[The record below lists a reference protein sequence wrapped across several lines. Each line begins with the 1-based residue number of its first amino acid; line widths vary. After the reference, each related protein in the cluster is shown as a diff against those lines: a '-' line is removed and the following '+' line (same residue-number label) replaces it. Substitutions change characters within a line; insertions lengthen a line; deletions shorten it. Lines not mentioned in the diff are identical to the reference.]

1 MPEQWKKRNASANI
15 PEHVFIDQGPES
27 FQVAK
32 SKLVSSQARRFQ
44 SAGKRQQQRLSAR
57 QGAGYARS
65 LVGWRSMSAT
75 PPVESPEKMSPLK
88 SITPE
93 QQLTEQGESSE
104 TQMSLAIQT
113 GLRADPFSAFP
124 GSNTKAV
131 MSMVDYH
138 IHIWAPHKAGNF
150 DDLMGY
156 NTQLD
161 LCWPLALQD
170 DMLFDA
176 TVAVSRTAW
185 VLAQGNSPSEDQL
198 MLYHRGLAMMRLR
211 QRVSSTSFG
220 PEEAVIFTV
229 GRMLSIAYMSSEP
242 EAFVAHF
249 EAFKNIAQHY
259 IDDHPGSAVARVVGN
274 RLESWKALYGFRNR
288 KILLQNDSNT
298 SESTNREPQSIQ
310 STLPGRQMRA
320 QSPTL
325 LSGVDLSVE
334 LAASLNSMQRLLDR
348 IQTFQSLAGQT
359 KRALELIERCRQF
372 SHILHRYD
380 NLSPTELQLC
390 CALVVFCLQLY
401 RHHIVEGPDAQ
412 GERGYESE
420 QFDFLPAIADIAS
433 TFINKQLEGFS
444 ESVEQKMCLTWS
456 ATVLGSFLLQH
467 RDSRLRTKGHIIH
480 VNLGLNL
487 GVGFPGEQHLPSGNT
502 CLADEDNG
510 WTVLESLL
518 VGPWKI
524 GSLWHP
530 DLALQWRRDWQGSAK
545 RQRRWEQQGVWMLG
559 APKRIPGKHGPGRP
573 GRESGSSP
581 DRKGKS
587 KRTATATATRTGNM
601 PFPKLSLDQDG
612 EVDVIE
618 YLVLR
623 EARDSLPRVE

>member
-1 MPEQWKKRNASANI
+1 MPEQSKKRNASAKI

-44 SAGKRQQQRLSAR
+44 SAGKRQRQRLSAR

-65 LVGWRSMSAT
+65 LVGWKSTSST

-88 SITPE
+88 SGTPK

-138 IHIWAPHKAGNF
+138 IHVWAPHKAGNF

-211 QRVSSTSFG
+211 QRVSSTSPG

-229 GRMLSIAYMSSEP
+229 GRMISIAYMSSEA

-249 EAFKNIAQHY
+249 EAFQNIAQHY
-259 IDDHPGSAVARVVGN
+259 IDDHPDSAVARVVGN
-274 RLESWKALYGFRNR
+274 RLESWKALYGYRNR
-288 KILLQNDSNT
+288 KILLHNDSNK
-298 SESTNREPQSIQ
+298 SESTNREPQSRQ
-310 STLPGRQMRA
+310 STPPSHQMRA

-325 LSGVDLSVE
+325 LSGLDLSVE
-334 LAASLNSMQRLLDR
+334 LAASLNTMQRLLDR
-348 IQTFQSLAGQT
+348 ILTFQSLAGQT

-390 CALVVFCLQLY
+390 CALVVFCQQLY
-401 RHHIVEGPDAQ
+401 LHHLTEGPDAQ
-412 GERGYESE
+412 GERGYGSE

-444 ESVEQKMCLTWS
+444 ESAEQKMCLTWS
-456 ATVLGSFLLQH
+456 AMVLGSFLLQH
-467 RDSRLRTKGHIIH
+467 SDSRLRTKGHIIH

-487 GVGFPGEQHLPSGNT
+487 GVGFSGEHLPSGST
-502 CLADEDNG
+502 SLADEDNG

-518 VGPWKI
+518 FGPSKM
-524 GSLWHP
+524 GSLWYP
-530 DLALQWRRDWQGSAK
+530 DLALQWRRDWQGSVK

-559 APKRIPGKHGPGRP
+559 APKRIPCEYGPGRP

-581 DRKGKS
+581 GGKGKS
-587 KRTATATATRTGNM
+587 KRPATVTATRTARL